1 MVLQGG
7 GNLSVEI
14 GGIDGAAWEYE
25 AIGHE
30 PMTGAAQAHQHLGS
44 GVGFAQDEQAGCGA
58 WGHGFVIVHKLSLA
72 PDGAKGNRPDAF
84 EMHVMAGA
92 VLWQAWCYRHEADV
106 LGTAQDIEVDR
117 NDVVL
122 TAGQRSDEAHTDFVT
137 ARSDR
142 IAAEQVGMLYSAGP
156 PGIVGAMI
164 AAFTLAAIV
173 ETLDPKW
180 PVEIA
185 VWIAFVIVVVA
196 AHLLIVRAYRRAE
209 TRKTR
214 WRFWAQLFAALSFAE
229 GLIWAAV
236 SFYAT
241 GPGEFEVLLVTLLF
255 VCSVCAGAVPAFG
268 THLPSFIL
276 LFVTA
281 SAPFAITCLRQPDA
295 ASIGLV
301 SGVVLFDV
309 TFLLIGKRAN
319 KAVVENLRLRF
330 ENIDLA
336 ADLLRQKEAADEA
349 NVAKSRFLAAASHD
363 LRQPVHAL
371 SLFVGALRGHQ
382 LPHEVGRLVEHIE
395 SSVVAL
401 DSLFTAL
408 LDISRLDAGVVEPR
422 LQSIALHPLFERLE
436 RDFAAEA
443 RTRGIGLRFHR
454 CSLPVRTD
462 LQLLERILRNLIS
475 NAIKYTDRGR
485 VVVGCRRGPSISL
498 QVWDTGR
505 GIPGDRIED
514 VFEEF
519 YQLHN
524 PERDRSKGLGLG
536 LAIVRRLTLL
546 LDHPLT
552 LKSVVGRGS
561 VFSLS
566 LPIATAVDT
575 VSPPLQAAS
584 GGLYRGFILVIDDE
598 AAIQE
603 AMRSLLTSW
612 GHEVMSAG
620 SGAEMLDRISDCPRQ
635 PDLII
640 CDYRLRGGENGIAAI
655 RQLQFE
661 YNDEIPALLITG
673 DTASDRLNEARD
685 SGFLL
690 LHKPV
695 QNSRLR
701 AAISNLMTRTDSAAE
716 V

>member
-1 MVLQGG
+1 MSRKEVV
-7 GNLSVEI
+7 S
-14 GGIDGAAWEYE
+14 
-25 AIGHE
+25 
-30 PMTGAAQAHQHLGS
+30 S
-44 GVGFAQDEQAGCGA
+44 
-58 WGHGFVIVHKLSLA
+58 
-72 PDGAKGNRPDAF
+72 
-84 EMHVMAGA
+84 
-92 VLWQAWCYRHEADV
+92 
-106 LGTAQDIEVDR
+106 VDR
-117 NDVVL
+117 PSYGARNEF
-122 TAGQRSDEAHTDFVT
+122 AA

-142 IAAEQVGMLYSAGP
+142 IAAEQVRMLYGTGP
-156 PGIVGAMI
+156 TGIVGAMI

-173 ETLDPKW
+173 EKLDPKW
-180 PVEIA
+180 PVAIA
-185 VWIAFVIVVVA
+185 AWIMFVIVVVA
-196 AHLLIVRAYRRAE
+196 THLLIVRAYRRADTWE
-209 TRKTR
+209 TQ
-214 WRFWAQLFAALSFAE
+214 WRLWARRFAALSFAE
-229 GLIWAAV
+229 GLIWAAA
-236 SFYAT
+236 SLYAT
-241 GPGEFEVLLVTLLF
+241 GPGEFEVLLLTLLF

-295 ASIGLV
+295 AKIGLI
-301 SGVVLFDV
+301 SGVVLFDI

-319 KAVVENLRLRF
+319 NAVAENLRLRF

-336 ADLLRQKEAADEA
+336 ADLRRQKEAAEEA
-349 NVAKSRFLAAASHD
+349 NVAKSRFLTAASHD

-371 SLFVGALRGHQ
+371 SLFVGALRGHE
-382 LPHEVGRLVEHIE
+382 LPREVGRLVEHIK
-395 SSVVAL
+395 SSVAAL
-401 DSLFTAL
+401 DGLFLAL

-422 LQSIALHPLFERLE
+422 LQSIALQPLFERLE

-443 RTRGIGLRFHR
+443 DSRGIGLRFYP
-454 CSLPVRTD
+454 CSLWVRTD

-475 NAIKYTDRGR
+475 NAIKYTDCGR

-505 GIPGDRIED
+505 GIPADRIED

-524 PERDRSKGLGLG
+524 PERDRGKGLGLG

-546 LDHPLT
+546 LDHRLT

-566 LPIATAVDT
+566 LPLSAPADT
-575 VSPPLQAAS
+575 VSPPLQTVS
-584 GGLYRGFILVIDDE
+584 GGLHRGFILVIDDE
-598 AAIQE
+598 TAIQQ

-612 GHEVMSAG
+612 GHEVVCAG
-620 SGAEMLDRISDCPRQ
+620 SGAEMLDRIADCPRQ

-640 CDYRLRGGENGIAAI
+640 CDYRLRGDENGIAVI

-661 YNDEIPALLITG
+661 YNEEIPALLITG

-695 QNSRLR
+695 PNSRLR
-701 AAISNLMTRTDSAAE
+701 AAISNLMTRTDTAAQ